1 MFDLGLNQDPKDLWK
16 RYGIALVIILAFLFS
31 SHVIESGAL
40 AKAERDAEV
49 INLSGKQRMLSQQI
63 ILYAQNYVST
73 GEAASADRLEAIV
86 DEFEIT
92 HQTLM
97 QDAVKEASL
106 GHLYMSR
113 TPSTDEVVKNYI
125 SIARSIPSSNYPRA
139 TLAELKSQGSGE
151 VLSRLDEAAIAFQH
165 RAQTQARWSQRLQE
179 LTLLFAALVV
189 LLEALIIF
197 LPAHRL
203 VEKTLSNL
211 KRTALT
217 DPLTKLRNRTG
228 FDQDLD
234 EAVKARDGK
243 STPLALI
250 LFDLDD
256 FKNINDQHGHMTG
269 DAVLKRIGVRVS
281 RIGNL
286 LSAARVGGDEFAVLV
301 DNAHWSAD
309 APIHQIADDVRRASD
324 YIFRPVNYQGRV
336 ITISGSIGLS
346 RYPVDAKDPLDLRRN
361 ASTALLDAK
370 RTGRGR
376 LSVYNKRIDAEVQRR
391 RTIQSLLTAREYK
404 AGLSAVFQPI
414 VESKTGKIKSVEV
427 LARWKHETL
436 GPVNPL
442 EFLTIAREAGLG
454 QEVERAIREIALTQ
468 MGPALKQGLI
478 ESVSLN
484 VSPVD
489 LAAEGFAASFID
501 QVKAHDV
508 ALPRVWVEV
517 TETER
522 LSSMV
527 MAKENLELLSQA
539 GIRIALDDY
548 GVGYSNIHRLAELPI
563 HRVKI
568 DKSIVENVEDDPK
581 YAGVFRSSVQLAR
594 ALGAEV
600 VAEGVET
607 AGQLSEVER
616 FGCRYIQGY
625 FFYRPLTASDCLDL
639 LNGRESSVA

>member
-31 SHVIESGAL
+31 SHLIESNAL

-49 INLSGKQRMLSQQI
+49 ISLGGKQRMLSQQI
-63 ILYAQNYVST
+63 ILFAGDYVSNPQP
-73 GEAASADRLEAIV
+73 EAIDRLTKTV
-86 DEFEIT
+86 NEFEAT
-92 HQTLM
+92 HQLLM
-97 QDAVKEASL
+97 QDATKEASL
-106 GHLYMSR
+106 GHLYLSR
-113 TPSTDEVVKNYI
+113 TPSTDEVVQSYI
-125 SIARSIPSSNYPRA
+125 LTARSLPTHAYPGA
-139 TLAELKSQGSGE
+139 VLTDLYTKGSGE
-151 VLSRLDEAAIAFQH
+151 LLSRLDEAVAVYQE
-165 RAQTQARWSQRLQE
+165 RALAQARWTQRLQDF
-179 LTLLFAALVV
+179 TLLIAALVV
-189 LLEALIIF
+189 ILEALVIF

-211 KRTALT
+211 KRAART
-217 DPLTKLRNRTG
+217 DALTKLRNRTG
-228 FDQDLD
+228 FDQDLQD
-234 EAVKARDGK
+234 AIAAREGNP
-243 STPLALI
+243 SALALI

-256 FKNINDQHGHMTG
+256 FKTINDQHGHMTG

-281 RIGNL
+281 RVPNL

-301 DNAHWSAD
+301 DNAHWTAD
-309 APIHQIADDVRRASD
+309 APLSQIADDVDRAHA
-324 YIFRPVNYQGRV
+324 YIFRPVNYEGRV
-336 ITISGSIGLS
+336 INISGSVGLS
-346 RYPVDAKDPLDLRRN
+346 RYPFDAQDPSDLRRN

-370 RTGRGR
+370 RQGRSQ

-391 RTIQSLLTAREYK
+391 RTIQALLTARDYE
-404 AGLSAVFQPI
+404 AGLTAMFQPI
-414 VESKTGKIKSVEV
+414 VESKTGRIKSVEV
-427 LARWKHETL
+427 LARWTHESL

-454 QEVERAIREIALTQ
+454 QEVERAIRNIALEQ
-468 MGPALKQGLI
+468 MGPALKNGLI
-478 ESVSLN
+478 DSVSLN

-489 LAAEGFAASFID
+489 LAAEGFAESFIA
-501 QVKAHDV
+501 QVESHNV
-508 ALPRVWVEV
+508 SLPQIWVEV

-522 LSSMV
+522 LASMA
-527 MAKENLELLSQA
+527 MAKENLDLLSQA

-607 AGQLSEVER
+607 AGQLAEVER

-625 FFYRPLTASDCLDL
+625 YFYKPLTASACIDL